1 MAVMLAALIMK
12 GIAPGPSL
20 IAEHP
25 DIFWGLVASFIIGN
39 VLLVIWHI
47 PFIRIWVQLLTIPFH
62 LLYPAVMVMI
72 CMGVYSIHSSATD
85 VLLLLVFGGLGYGMR
100 LLGFQPAPLLVGLVL
115 GPLMEEHLRRS
126 LIVSRGD
133 FLVFFEKP
141 ISAVVLLISLLVLI
155 VTFRKKQVVT

>member
-1 MAVMLAALIMK
+1 
-12 GIAPGPSL
+12 
-20 IAEHP
+20 
-25 DIFWGLVASFIIGN
+25 
-39 VLLVIWHI
+39 VIWHI

-62 LLYPAVMVMI
+62 LLYPAVIVMI

-133 FLVFFEKP
+133 LIVFFERP
-141 ISAVVLLISLLVLI
+141 ISVAVLTVSFLVL
-155 VTFRKKQVVT
+155 VLTFRKKNLPS